1 MSWIHRLG
9 RFSGYVAKNYI
20 ARAPEKVCQ
29 STLQYEINQLI
40 NNPCVI
46 PSVLYGKEYSG
57 YLGTPHVS
65 PTYGKP
71 SIYQYG
77 YLEKDN
83 FSKLAYSERDKNLWK
98 DVPMDDKLEIFEKI
112 ADLVENKYYYKMM
125 AATMVGQGKNFMEA
139 ELDAIAETVDFLR
152 FNIQYTAQICEKQP
166 LGDINYSQYLPLQGR
181 VASIT
186 PFNFTAIAANLSTAP
201 LYFGNT
207 VFWKPSEKSLLS
219 NYLFYQICLEA
230 GLPPEVLHFIIMKP
244 EDYIEHVVRDRTGG
258 ILFTGSTD
266 AFTNILSKVN
276 YRQHFPRIIG
286 ETGGKNFHF
295 VEKTADL
302 DLVVEKTYQSA
313 YGYSGQKCSACSIL
327 YLPDFMKDQF
337 LERFQQYHAEKHTEE
352 EKEKYCLIA
361 QDSYDRTVN
370 VLQQAKEEKSMEL
383 LMGGNYSDENGYY
396 VEPTLFRISSK
407 NQFTDRELF
416 APILMV
422 KLYHTNFTYM
432 ALSECANNSD
442 YKLTGSIFSQ
452 DPEFIDYASV
462 KLDNACG
469 NFYINDKSTG
479 SVVGQQPFG
488 GFGKS
493 GTNDKAGDINFMMR
507 LFSQRN
513 IKYSNQVHEGLNK
526 INQN

>member
-1 MSWIHRLG
+1 MSWVHRLG
-9 RFSGYVAKNYI
+9 RYSGYVAKNYV
-20 ARAPEKVCQ
+20 ARSPEKVCNA
-29 STLQYEINQLI
+29 TLQREINHLLK
-40 NNPCVI
+40 NPSII
-46 PSVLYGKEYSG
+46 PSILYGKEYTG
-57 YLGTPHVS
+57 YLGKPHES
-65 PTYGKP
+65 PCYGKQT
-71 SIYQYG
+71 IYQYG
-77 YLEKDN
+77 YLEKDHY
-83 FSKLAYSERDKNLWK
+83 SKLAKFEQSKKMWKN
-98 DVPMDDKLEIFEKI
+98 VPMDDKLEMFERI

-166 LGDINYSQYLPLQGR
+166 LGDMNYSQYLPLQGR
-181 VASIT
+181 VAAIT

-230 GLPPEVLHFIIMKP
+230 GLPPEVLHFVIMKP
-244 EDYIEHVVRDRTGG
+244 KDYIEHVVRDRTGG
-258 ILFTGSTD
+258 ILFTGSTE

-276 YRQHFPRIIG
+276 YRDHFPRIIG
-286 ETGGKNFHF
+286 ETGGKNYHF

-313 YGYSGQKCSACSIL
+313 YGYSGQKCSACSML
-327 YLPDFMKDQF
+327 YLPDFMKDEF
-337 LERFQQYHAEKHTEE
+337 IEKFKEYHQEHHT
-352 EKEKYCLIA
+352 KEQYCLIGK
-361 QDSYDRTVN
+361 DSYERTVN
-370 VLQQAKEEKSMEL
+370 VLEEAKNEKSMEL
-383 LMGGNYSDENGYY
+383 LMGGSYSDENGYY
-396 VEPTLFRISSK
+396 VEPTLFRVSSQ
-407 NQFTDRELF
+407 NQFTSKELF
-416 APILMV
+416 APILMI
-422 KLYHTNFTYM
+422 KFYHTNFTYM
-432 ALSECANNSD
+432 ALSDCANNSH
-442 YKLTGSIFSQ
+442 YKLTGAIFSRNPQ
-452 DPEFIDYASV
+452 FIDYAS
-462 KLDNACG
+462 KEMDNTCG

-513 IKYSNQVHEGLNK
+513 IKYNHQVH
-526 INQN
+526 

>member
-9 RFSGYVAKNYI
+9 RFSGYVAKNYV
-20 ARAPEKVCQ
+20 ARVPEKVCQ
-29 STLQYEINQLI
+29 NTLQREINHLLK
-40 NNPCVI
+40 NPSVI
-46 PSVLYGKEYSG
+46 PSVLHGKEYAG
-57 YLGTPHVS
+57 FLKNPHES
-65 PTYGKP
+65 PSYGKQ

-77 YLEKDN
+77 YLEKEHYP
-83 FSKLAYSERDKNLWK
+83 KLAEFEQEKIMWKN
-98 DVPMDDKLEIFEKI
+98 VPIDDKLEMFERI

-125 AATMVGQGKNFMEA
+125 AATMVGQGKNFKEA

-166 LGDINYSQYLPLQGR
+166 LGDENYSQYLPLQGR
-181 VASIT
+181 IAAIT

-230 GLPPEVLHFIIMKP
+230 GLPPEILHFVIMKP
-244 EDYIEHVVRDRTGG
+244 DDYIEHVVRDRTGG

-266 AFTNILSKVN
+266 AFTNILGKVN
-276 YRQHFPRIIG
+276 YKQHFPRIIG

-313 YGYSGQKCSACSIL
+313 YGYSGQKCSACSML
-327 YLPDFMKDQF
+327 YLPDFMREDF
-337 LERFQQYHAEKHTEE
+337 LEKFRAYHNKVHTGE
-352 EKEKYCLIA
+352 EKEKYCLISK
-361 QDSYDRTVN
+361 DSYERTVE
-370 VLQQAKEEKSMEL
+370 VLEQAQTEKSMEL
-383 LMGGNYSDENGYY
+383 LLGGNYNDENGYY
-396 VEPTLFRISSK
+396 VEPTLYRVSSQ

-416 APILMV
+416 APILML
-422 KLYHTNFTYM
+422 KYYHTNFTFM
-432 ALSECANNSD
+432 ALNDCANNSD
-442 YKLTGSIFSQ
+442 YKLTGAIFSR
-452 DPEFIDYASV
+452 DKEFIDYASE

-513 IKYSNQVHEGLNK
+513 IKY
-526 INQN
+526 IN